1 MSYISTDN
9 FDFDDVPDGDN
20 IYEVIIHII
29 LTDPYTVKLDTGDLF
44 EFIKDLKKGN
54 LIFINDLV
62 IPSSKIKFLEIHKI
76 EETKY
81 VN

>member
-1 MSYISTDN
+1 MSYISIDN
-9 FDFDDVPDGDN
+9 FDFDDIPDEDN
-20 IYEVIIHII
+20 TYQVTIHII
-29 LTDPYTVKLDTGDLF
+29 FTEPIIIELDTGDLF
-44 EFIKDLKKGN
+44 EFIKDFKKGN